1 MIRAR
6 NVLAALV
13 AGATLLAVGV
23 TIFARMQPATTTVRS
38 SSAIGGPFKLTA
50 DQGRSVTDQDF
61 RGKWLLIYFGYTHCP
76 DICPT
81 TLAEITQT
89 LDLLDAPAAEVQ
101 PLFIT
106 IDPDRD
112 TSDVM
117 AAYVKSFDTRI
128 VGLTGT
134 PAEIAAAAKS
144 FKVHYAKMESK
155 TKDKQSY
162 LMEHSSF
169 VYVMGPDGN
178 YVTLFAP
185 TGGQV
190 PEQMALRLR
199 ELIAQRRGDQA
210 PQP

>member
-1 MIRAR
+1 
-6 NVLAALV
+6 LAALV
-13 AGATLLAVGV
+13 AGATFLAVGV
-23 TIFARMQPATTTVRS
+23 TIFIGMQPGTTTVRS
-38 SSAIGGPFKLTA
+38 ASAIGGPFKLTT

-89 LDLLDAPAAEVQ
+89 LDLLDAPAGEVQ

-134 PAEIAAAAKS
+134 PAEIAAAARS

-169 VYVMGPDGN
+169 VYVMGPDGD

-210 PQP
+210 RRP